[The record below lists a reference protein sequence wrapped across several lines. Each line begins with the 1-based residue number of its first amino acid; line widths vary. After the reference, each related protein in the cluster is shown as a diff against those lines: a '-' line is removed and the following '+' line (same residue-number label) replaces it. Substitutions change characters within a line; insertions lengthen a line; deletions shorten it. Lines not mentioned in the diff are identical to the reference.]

1 MSYLIPLSGY
11 CIRSILSGVEMLAK
25 SFMDENISMI
35 KNKGETITLEL
46 ALEELIRRAFSPC
59 FVFVSIKKMGFGQM
73 SHTFEISLRLLPD
86 GETHTIKNG

>member
-1 MSYLIPLSGY
+1 MSYTAPLSGY

-59 FVFVSIKKMGFGQM
+59 FVLVSSKKTDFGQTPY
-73 SHTFEISLRLLPD
+73 TFEIVIQLLPD
-86 GETHTIKNG
+86 EKPHVIKNS